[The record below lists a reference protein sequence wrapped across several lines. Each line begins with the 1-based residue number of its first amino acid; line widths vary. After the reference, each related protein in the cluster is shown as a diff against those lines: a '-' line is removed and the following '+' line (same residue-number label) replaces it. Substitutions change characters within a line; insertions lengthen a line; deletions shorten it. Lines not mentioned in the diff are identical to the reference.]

1 MSKKSKK
8 KPNQKNNISGANNTN
23 KPRSNTKSSET
34 SQSKKVNTQANT
46 ETADK
51 NSDDKEKKSSPSKK
65 LKEIGT
71 NLGKPILYQVESF
84 TEFNQAM
91 NKIARQF
98 KGLYDLEGKPT
109 ELFDSMKEQIQSLSQ
124 QIPTARGALD
134 IAEQVESNA
143 KLGITKQSDPISEQQ
158 KKLLN
163 FTKITAMS
171 ANAFGLPVK
180 ELATDMSE
188 IAKLF
193 NIPIENIENLA
204 DTINY
209 LSDNT
214 DVNAAN
220 IISSLK
226 GMDDIADK
234 LDFKQVMALNSTFL
248 NLNIK
253 PDGAIAATNAI
264 VKSLSKATTQSEQ
277 FQQTLQSIGFD
288 ASKIEQDMSI
298 DAIDTIQKV
307 LTTIKQQN
315 TTQQTE
321 ILSKLFGS
329 EQAKNTSKLTN
340 NLPLLTQ
347 QQSVINDPNAMGSL
361 QIKADIDSKSFASQL
376 GLLKATSNN
385 LLSSMGGSMQGV
397 IVGAMPWLTDLM
409 ANTQQWVNNHP
420 TFVATFMEIISIT
433 SMASTALGALGEI
446 PIKTL
451 TSAFKGLGTVIST
464 VGRAFLLNPIGIVVM
479 AIAAAALV
487 IRKYWE
493 PMSAFFSGF
502 WEGLTNELQP
512 IIDAFSFL
520 GPVFNAIGDAI
531 GGVINW
537 FSQLLSPIKLTNEE
551 FESCKSAGVS
561 FGSIVGS
568 IIMAPIKLFET
579 LFDVVSNAWDLIMSL
594 PDKIKELPD
603 KIGQIFTGENGLF
616 NKFLKIGG
624 DIIDGLTNGIE
635 NAWNGLKDSVSDV
648 GSNICSWF
656 KSKLGI
662 NSPSKVFKEFG
673 INTIEGYQLGID
685 GTQDNALDSLSKF
698 ADKVKTTAPQIPL
711 KSMNNSTYSIANS
724 GVSNIQGGTSQ
735 YYITINAAPGMNE
748 QELVRAI
755 TQELDRREQ
764 QQLFQI
770 KSSLRDI
777 Y

>member
-1 MSKKSKK
+1 MAKKINKNSKQNNRSRA
-8 KPNQKNNISGANNTN
+8 KNKN
-23 KPRSNTKSSET
+23 KPQSKTKSSET
-34 SQSKKVNTQANT
+34 SQAKNDNKQADAKNTDKK
-46 ETADK
+46 
-51 NSDDKEKKSSPSKK
+51 SDDKEKTNSQSEK
-65 LKEIGT
+65 LKEFGT
-71 NLGKPILYQVESF
+71 NLGKPILSSVESF
-84 TEFNQAM
+84 IELEQAM
-91 NKIARQF
+91 NKVARQV
-98 KGLYDLEGKPT
+98 KGLYDLQGKPT
-109 ELFDSMKEQIQSLSQ
+109 KLFDSMKEQIQSLSQ
-124 QIPTARGALD
+124 QIPTAKGALD

-143 KLGITKQSDPISEQQ
+143 KLGLTKQSDPISEQHKQ
-158 KKLLN
+158 LLN
-163 FTKITAMS
+163 FTKISAIS
-171 ANAFGLPVK
+171 ANAFGLPTN
-180 ELATDMSE
+180 ELATDLSE

-214 DVNAAN
+214 DAN
-220 IISSLK
+220 VADIISSLK
-226 GMDDIADK
+226 SMDDIADK

-264 VKSLSKATTQSEQ
+264 VNSLSKATTQSEQ

-329 EQAKNTSKLTN
+329 EQAQNTGKLTN

-361 QIKADIDSKSFASQL
+361 QIKADIDSKSFASQFQ
-376 GLLKATSNN
+376 LLKATFNN

-479 AIAAAALV
+479 AIAAAALI

-493 PMSAFFSGF
+493 PISAFFSGF
-502 WEGLTNELQP
+502 WEGLTNEIKP
-512 IIDAFSFL
+512 IIDTFSFL
-520 GPVFNAIGDAI
+520 GPVFSAIGDAI

-537 FSQLLSPIKLTNEE
+537 FSQLLTPIKLTNEE

-579 LFDVVSNAWDLIMSL
+579 LFEVVSNVWDLIMSL

-624 DIIDGLTNGIE
+624 DIIDGLTNGIK
-635 NAWNGLKDSVSDV
+635 NAWNGLKDSISDV
-648 GSNICSWF
+648 ASNICSWF

-685 GTQDNALDSLSKF
+685 GTQDVALDSMSKF
-698 ADKVKTTAPQIPL
+698 ANKVTTNAPHMPL
-711 KSMNNSTYSIANS
+711 NTMNNRTDPIANS
-724 GVSNIQGGTSQ
+724 GISNIQGGTSQ

>member
-1 MSKKSKK
+1 MAKKINKNSKQNNRSRA
-8 KPNQKNNISGANNTN
+8 KNKN
-23 KPRSNTKSSET
+23 KPQSKTKSSET
-34 SQSKKVNTQANT
+34 SQAKNDNEQADAKNTDKK
-46 ETADK
+46 
-51 NSDDKEKKSSPSKK
+51 SDDKEKTSSQSEK
-65 LKEIGT
+65 LKEFGT
-71 NLGKPILYQVESF
+71 NLGKPILSSVESF
-84 TEFNQAM
+84 IELEQAM
-91 NKIARQF
+91 NKVARQV
-98 KGLYDLEGKPT
+98 KGLYDLQGKPT
-109 ELFDSMKEQIQSLSQ
+109 KLFDSMKEQIQSLSQ
-124 QIPTARGALD
+124 QIPTAKGALD

-143 KLGITKQSDPISEQQ
+143 KLGLTKQSDPISEQHKQ
-158 KKLLN
+158 LLN
-163 FTKITAMS
+163 FTKISAIS
-171 ANAFGLPVK
+171 ANAFGLPAN
-180 ELATDMSE
+180 ELASDLSE

-214 DVNAAN
+214 DAN
-220 IISSLK
+220 VADIISSLK
-226 GMDDIADK
+226 SMDDIADK

-264 VKSLSKATTQSEQ
+264 VNSLSKATTQSEQ

-329 EQAKNTSKLTN
+329 EQAQNTGKLTN

-361 QIKADIDSKSFASQL
+361 QIKADIDSKSFASQFQ
-376 GLLKATSNN
+376 LLKATFNN

-493 PMSAFFSGF
+493 PISAFFSGF
-502 WEGLTNELQP
+502 WEGLTNEIKP
-512 IIDAFSFL
+512 IIDTFSFL
-520 GPVFNAIGDAI
+520 GPVFSAIGDAI

-537 FSQLLSPIKLTNEE
+537 FSQLLTPIKLTNEE

-579 LFDVVSNAWDLIMSL
+579 LFEVVSNVWDLIMSL

-624 DIIDGLTNGIE
+624 DIIDGLTNGIK
-635 NAWNGLKDSVSDV
+635 NAWNGLKDSISDV
-648 GSNICSWF
+648 ASNICSWF

-685 GTQDNALDSLSKF
+685 GTQDVALDSMSKF
-698 ADKVKTTAPQIPL
+698 ANKVTTNAPHMPL
-711 KSMNNSTYSIANS
+711 NTMNNRTDPIANS
-724 GVSNIQGGTSQ
+724 GISNIQGGTSQ